1 MHPVLFKFLVP
12 EFLQGFLPAEI
23 TIFTYGALI
32 ALGAILAAFYAAIQ
46 YKKALD
52 IPFHETNNLIL
63 IVIIA
68 AVVGGKFFFFFE
80 NPSYYFG
87 TPSNMLKSGG
97 SGFVFYGSLIFV
109 ITSLFIY
116 FKIKKLPAM
125 QMLDIIAISGTIV
138 HFFGR
143 LGCFNAGCCHGT
155 PYDGIFSVIFTD
167 PVCMAKPLGTPLHPT
182 QLYSAFSILTIFV
195 VLIIL
200 KNRKKFHGQIFLTY
214 VILYAIARGIIE
226 MFRGDYARGYIIENL
241 LTHSQLISIILL
253 IVTGYFYSK
262 LRKNKIND
270 KTKK

>member
-1 MHPVLFKFLVP
+1 MHPVLFKLSVP
-12 EFLQGFLPAEI
+12 EFLRGFLPPEI

-32 ALGAILAAFYAAIQ
+32 ALGAILAALYAATQ
-46 YKKALD
+46 YKKNLK

-97 SGFVFYGSLIFV
+97 SGFVFYGSLIFA
-109 ITSLFIY
+109 IFFMFAY

-125 QMLDIIAISGTIV
+125 QMLDTIAISGTIV

-155 PYDGIFSVIFTD
+155 PYNGIFSVIFSD
-167 PVCMAKPLGTPLHPT
+167 PVCMAKPLNTPLHPT
-182 QLYSAFSILTIFV
+182 QLYSAFSILVIFM
-195 VLIIL
+195 VLVIL
-200 KNRKKFHGQIFLTY
+200 NKRKKFHGEIFLTY
-214 VILYAIARGIIE
+214 VMLYAIARGILEI
-226 MFRGDYARGYIIENL
+226 FRGDYARGYILENT
-241 LTHSQLISIILL
+241 LTHSQFISIILL
-253 IVTGYFYSK
+253 IITGYFYYK

-270 KTKK
+270 KVKK